1 MGISKI
7 GRYEIIETLGQGAM
21 GIVYKGR
28 DTAISRIVAIKTVK
42 LREASSTPEENKSM
56 IDRFCHEAQIA
67 GQLSHPNITTIYD
80 IGEHEGIHFIVME
93 YIEGISLDEI
103 IKKKKPFS
111 LKEKIKIIILT
122 ARTLHYAHQRGVVHR
137 DIKPANIM
145 LIDDLQIKIMDFGIA
160 QLSSKETLVKTQP
173 GLVLGTPY
181 YMSPEHLSGEPMSR
195 QSDIFS
201 LGVFSY
207 ELLTGG
213 KPFKAETLVA
223 LIKTITN
230 DDPRPLSQINSMI
243 PNKVEQIVLKSLEKN
258 KELRYLTASE
268 YADDLELFQNQEEM
282 TSTKVIPAA
291 KGYDKTNL
299 IETLKNNYPFF
310 SDFTDAELRHIF
322 KISSKKVYQKGE
334 VIFKEGTIGNE
345 MHIIIS
351 GEILITKIFKKD
363 ENAVINTLQAGDIF
377 GEMAIVDESPRFA
390 TATAESD
397 SVLIAIN
404 EVILRNSE
412 PRLCLKLYKSLS
424 SILSEKL
431 KKSTETVNRLKIKIK
446 KYQQDDAV

>member
-80 IGEHEGIHFIVME
+80 IGEYEGTNFIVME

-181 YMSPEHLSGEPMSR
+181 YMSPEHLSGEPMNR

-213 KPFKAETLVA
+213 NPLRLK
-223 LIKTITN
+223 
-230 DDPRPLSQINSMI
+230 PLS
-243 PNKVEQIVLKSLEKN
+243 L
-258 KELRYLTASE
+258 
-268 YADDLELFQNQEEM
+268 
-282 TSTKVIPAA
+282 
-291 KGYDKTNL
+291 
-299 IETLKNNYPFF
+299 
-310 SDFTDAELRHIF
+310 
-322 KISSKKVYQKGE
+322 
-334 VIFKEGTIGNE
+334 
-345 MHIIIS
+345 
-351 GEILITKIFKKD
+351 
-363 ENAVINTLQAGDIF
+363 
-377 GEMAIVDESPRFA
+377 
-390 TATAESD
+390 
-397 SVLIAIN
+397 
-404 EVILRNSE
+404 
-412 PRLCLKLYKSLS
+412 
-424 SILSEKL
+424 
-431 KKSTETVNRLKIKIK
+431 
-446 KYQQDDAV
+446 